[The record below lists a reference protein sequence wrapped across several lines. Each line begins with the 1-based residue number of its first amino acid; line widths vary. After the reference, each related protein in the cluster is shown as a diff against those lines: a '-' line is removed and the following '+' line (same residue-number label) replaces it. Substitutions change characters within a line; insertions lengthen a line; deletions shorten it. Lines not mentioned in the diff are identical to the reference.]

1 MNTTTQKAAKALEL
15 LPEDMR
21 KAAVAYIIEHAEK
34 LRTLK
39 ALVRE
44 GLDDVEAG
52 RVTKWNLKEFLRE
65 ARSAHTRTRKKT
77 R

>member
-1 MNTTTQKAAKALEL
+1 MNTTTQKAAEALEL

-21 KAAVAYIIEHAEK
+21 ESAVAYIIEQAEK

-39 ALVRE
+39 TLVRE
-44 GLDDVEAG
+44 GLNDVEAG

-65 ARSAHTRTRKKT
+65 ARSAHFLRYF
-77 R
+77 

>member
-21 KAAVAYIIEHAEK
+21 KPAVAYIIEQAEK

-39 ALVRE
+39 TLVRE
-44 GLDDVEAG
+44 GLKDVEAG

-65 ARSAHTRTRKKT
+65 ARSAFSTLFLTK
-77 R
+77 

>member
-1 MNTTTQKAAKALEL
+1 MNMTTQKAAKALEL

-21 KAAVAYIIEHAEK
+21 KAAVAYIIEQAEK

-44 GLDDVEAG
+44 GLKDVEAG

>member
-1 MNTTTQKAAKALEL
+1 MNTTTQKAAEALEL

-21 KAAVAYIIEHAEK
+21 ESAVAYIIEQAEK

-39 ALVRE
+39 TLVRE
-44 GLDDVEAG
+44 GLKNVEAG

>member
-1 MNTTTQKAAKALEL
+1 MNTTTQKAAEALEL

-21 KAAVAYIIEHAEK
+21 KPAVAYIIEQAEK
-34 LRTLK
+34 LRALK

-52 RVTKWNLKEFLRE
+52 RVAKWNLKEFLRE
-65 ARSAHTRTRKKT
+65 ARSARTHARK
-77 R
+77 